1 MTSTETIRRGGR
13 GARNRILR
21 AAAELFF
28 RDGIHTT
35 GIARLTEEAHV
46 STRTLY
52 QHFPS
57 KDAVVAAYLRGFI
70 ADPPVPAVAQL
81 ARKDLDPRARMLAL
95 FREPPNLPDGVM
107 RGCLFHNA
115 AVEAAGTMPEVAQLV
130 KQYKQG
136 LTDRLAEAAGE
147 AGARDPHTL
156 ARQLALLFEGASALA
171 TSLNDSEPL
180 HDAHELA
187 TTLIDHAIAPART

>member
-1 MTSTETIRRGGR
+1 VTSTEPTNRGGR
-13 GARNRILR
+13 GARDRILR

-28 RDGIHTT
+28 RDGIHAT
-35 GIARLTEEAHV
+35 GVARLTEAAHV

-52 QHFPS
+52 QHFSS

-81 ARKDLDPRARMLAL
+81 ARTDLDPRTRMLAL
-95 FREPPNLPDGVM
+95 FLEPPNLPDGVM

-115 AVEAAGTMPEVAQLV
+115 AVEAAGTMPEVAELV

-136 LTDRLAEAAGE
+136 LTDRLVEVAAEAD
-147 AGARDPHTL
+147 ARDPQTL

-171 TSLNDSEPL
+171 TSLDDSQPL

-187 TTLIDHAIAPART
+187 KTLIDHAIAPTQT